1 MKSGSAR
8 KHDDVAKLLE
18 IRSIL
23 QELET
28 SGFLN
33 IVYDLFRKVKNRV
46 SVFLNH
52 QDNKPS
58 RPPLKDS
65 LKTLFSLI
73 GKIRLIF
80 SG

>member
-33 IVYDLFRKVKNRV
+33 IVYDLFRKIKNRV
-46 SVFLNH
+46 AVFLGH
-52 QDNKPS
+52 QDSKLNK
-58 RPPLKDS
+58 PPLKES

-73 GKIRLIF
+73 GKDY
-80 SG
+80 GQ